1 MRHSVCTDFHI
12 LILGVIFIGG
22 AMPKCSGGMKPRSVW
37 SFPVLIEAVSKH
49 VGTNQ

>member
-22 AMPKCSGGMKPRSVW
+22 AVPKCSGGMKPRSVW